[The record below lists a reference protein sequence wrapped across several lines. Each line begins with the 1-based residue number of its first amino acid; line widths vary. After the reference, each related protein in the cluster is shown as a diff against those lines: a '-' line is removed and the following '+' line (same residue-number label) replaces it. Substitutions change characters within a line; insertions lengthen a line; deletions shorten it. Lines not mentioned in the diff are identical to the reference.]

1 MKQVEHFIF
10 FEIVVFFLPP
20 ARFLYLTLDVAK
32 VNMVFTTSRNVEKH
46 FFFIKAKKLQKKI
59 FGGMKE
65 VLAPLKWESIAKIL

>member
-1 MKQVEHFIF
+1 MKQVEHFIL
-10 FEIVVFFLPP
+10 FEIVVFFWPP

-32 VNMVFTTSRNVEKH
+32 VNMVFTTSRNVEKQ
-46 FFFIKAKKLQKKI
+46 FSLNQSKILQKKF